1 MFCAYWQFFN
11 DKYLTIKLWFGG
23 VSVGHWNLAN
33 AKLSS
38 QKQKKFTQFFQKL
51 RVWAAPIKIFRY
63 NKLLCTDSLLSVCV
77 KQNLKK
83 QAVAVVNGNAKNIGN
98 ALRCLWRLSM
108 FSFIALALTF
118 AYSFKPPNSKLFGYR
133 QIA

>member
-1 MFCAYWQFFN
+1 MTIYLDMIQSLALATGLLFF
-11 DKYLTIKLWFGG
+11 G
-23 VSVGHWNLAN
+23 
-33 AKLSS
+33 
-38 QKQKKFTQFFQKL
+38 KFVKRRIHFFQKL

-98 ALRCLWRLSM
+98 ALRCL
-108 FSFIALALTF
+108 
-118 AYSFKPPNSKLFGYR
+118 
-133 QIA
+133 